1 MKTSNQ
7 PSKASFNKVLS
18 AGLLYPP
25 RSRNVIC
32 DAFMHY
38 KNMLGYRYPKGPF
51 AMISVYTFTGAAVI
65 TSTVFSLL
73 LFLSIDDSPLM
84 KGLFGTLA
92 IIFEAG
98 KFYAWYEFGERRAHK
113 NYTGAITSLIF
124 YLVLA
129 AISIGGSVGG
139 INSATNKAQSVIAIE
154 QSKVDAYDRQIESI
168 EKQIQLN
175 NLAAEKYIEMERIAT
190 GVTRIQKQNNELRE
204 QQIRLAA
211 ERDALPPVAQG
222 SAIGL
227 INSLADAFNVSTQ
240 IAQLGL
246 VVFLSILL
254 DLFAAFFVGVIGEE
268 LRFRRFYEHFGEIT
282 LTPQTMTVPVGFIE
296 HKPEQDVVYNQNH
309 QETEDQAP
317 PLTLTESVEKA
328 VRDGVITCS
337 KKAVAKHFLL
347 AADDVDALFEQMMEA
362 GVMAKKANH
371 HYYLAQ

>member
-1 MKTSNQ
+1 M
-7 PSKASFNKVLS
+7 LR
-18 AGLLYPP
+18 G
-25 RSRNVIC
+25 SRNVIC

-154 QSKVDAYDRQIESI
+154 QSKVLAYDRQIESI

-190 GVTRIQKQNNELRE
+190 GVTRIQKQNNQLRE

-268 LRFRRFYEHFGEIT
+268 LRFRRFYEHFGEIA
-282 LTPQTMTVPVGFIE
+282 LTPHAMAMPVGFIE
-296 HKPEQDVVYNQNH
+296 HKPEQDVVYSQRH
-309 QETEDQAP
+309 QESEETTP
-317 PLTLTESVEKA
+317 PLTLAENVEKS

-337 KKAVAKHFLL
+337 KKAVAKHFML
-347 AADDVDALFEQMMEA
+347 AADEVDALFEQMMEA

-371 HYYLAQ
+371 HYYLSPSVQA